1 MMWQASVALM
11 WSMSAA
17 SVVDLP
23 LPVAPVTST
32 SPSFA
37 AAMVF
42 STSGNSSCSI
52 VGIFVPIVRNTRPG
66 RLR

>member
-1 MMWQASVALM
+1 VALI
-11 WSMSAA
+11 WSISAA
-17 SVVDLP
+17 RVVDLP

-32 SPSFA
+32 NPSFA

-42 STSGNSSCSI
+42 STSGNCNCSI
-52 VGIFVPIVRNTRPG
+52 VGILVPIVRKTIPG